1 MSDKGMSDE
10 GEWTRPLETQ
20 VFGAFGNNLRLELCS
35 SFCAGCICQVLIFL
49 EIRTQILHHALYM
62 KMLSKS
68 FNATQIL

>member
-1 MSDKGMSDE
+1 MSDE